1 MSRTNKQWILKRR
14 PHGEI
19 RAGDLELV
27 EKPVPSPGPGQFLA
41 RTVYLSL
48 DPTNRIWMSDMDQY
62 MPPVEIGDV
71 MRGGT
76 LGVVRQSNNPD
87 YKVGDIVSG
96 IAGYVID
103 AAIHTTLTAPIAEDA
118 AGKGLLAAFSAVGL
132 YSLATHPFFDAPP
145 TTALAL
151 APVHT
156 TGFLHPAPA
165 SATSMPPK
173 AW

>member
-1 MSRTNKQWILKRR
+1 MVT
-14 PHGEI
+14 
-19 RAGDLELV
+19 A
-27 EKPVPSPGPGQFLA
+27 
-41 RTVYLSL
+41 LS
-48 DPTNRIWMSDMDQY
+48 
-62 MPPVEIGDV
+62 
-71 MRGGT
+71 
-76 LGVVRQSNNPD
+76 GVVLVAMFVQLVKSFLEAFGLQPTARLHDP
-87 YKVGDIVSG
+87 VIWLLAFVSG

-165 SATSMPPK
+165 SATITIGQTPPQGP
-173 AW
+173 AAT